1 MRIVSA
7 REQVQLLAAWRRTAG
22 WADWKVTNEYPEH
35 GGGARDEEARL
46 ENGHTLG
53 IGSGNWN
60 SNGPPWRWHWHIS
73 DANDEYVTGSGEDN
87 PPAHSPEEARQ
98 TAEQAYEKIFPAG
111 KANTGPHDSGVDY
124 SDLNKFMEGS

>member
-1 MRIVSA
+1 MSRHLIAKMTSG
-7 REQVQLLAAWRRTAG
+7 RRKTAG
-22 WADWKVTNEYPEH
+22 WADWKVTQEYPEH

-73 DANDEYVTGSGEDN
+73 DANDEYVTGSDEKN

-111 KANTGPHDSGVDY
+111 KVDTGPHDSGVDY
-124 SDLNKFMEGS
+124 SDLSKFMGET